1 MTNSPRRDPYRLTG
15 DLFGGRY
22 RLEEFA
28 GAGSYGAVYRATDTR
43 LERTVAVKIL
53 KPDIEESSAGDAR
66 ALFQREAL
74 TAGRLMHPN
83 IVAVTDTGE
92 ENGFAYL
99 VMEWLEGRT
108 LEDEMRA
115 RGGALSPAETA
126 ALLALIADALH
137 AAHDAGVVH
146 RDIKPSNIH
155 LGRANRNV
163 VKVLDFGIAKVIAS
177 STAAAASR
185 IAGTLSYMSPEQLT
199 GGLIDRR
206 ADIYSLGIMLYQMLT
221 DAMPFSGESQGQL
234 IQQHIVAPPPPLQRV
249 RPELPQA
256 LSRVVERALAKRPDD
271 RQQTALQLY
280 QEFTAALE
288 SANAMSTMQS
298 PLNGTFAGEQFSTT
312 SIQSP
317 PSSADRPAPVYP
329 PSAPS
334 FAPAPLPTA
343 GAGTAEHPAN
353 RTTGAESLARG
364 ASDDAAMMSGAPDDL
379 KDLRWYAVGG
389 AVVLFML
396 NIVLGLA
403 GRVLG
408 ITGGGYS
415 YDEFVVELITT
426 ALRDGVFGATLGII
440 LSEVLR
446 PANHWA
452 VGGGRRL
459 ARVLVVYGASGA
471 ALMMGFFVLLRTS
484 FFWFALFLAIVGF
497 VGGVIV
503 CGIRLGT
510 HNVKQPKR

>member
-1 MTNSPRRDPYRLTG
+1 MIDAPRRDPYRLTG
-15 DLFGGRY
+15 DVFGGRY

-115 RGGALSPAETA
+115 RGDALTPAEVA
-126 ALLALIADALH
+126 VLLAPIADALQ

-155 LGRANRNV
+155 LGRANRHV
-163 VKVLDFGIAKVIAS
+163 VKVLDFGIAKVVAS
-177 STAAAASR
+177 SSSAAAASR

-249 RPELPQA
+249 RPELPHA
-256 LSRVVERALAKRPDD
+256 LSRVVERALAKRPAD

-280 QEFTAALE
+280 QEFAAALE
-288 SANAMSTMQS
+288 SANSMSTMQA
-298 PLNGTFAGEQFSTT
+298 PLTDTFAGEKLSTT
-312 SIQSP
+312 TMV
-317 PSSADRPAPVYP
+317 PAPASAEHLAATAYP
-329 PSAPS
+329 P
-334 FAPAPLPTA
+334 PAPLAPA
-343 GAGTAEHPAN
+343 GAVTADRLVHDKT
-353 RTTGAESLARG
+353 TTGASPSFTG
-364 ASDDAAMMSGAPDDL
+364 SGDDALAASAPDDL
-379 KDLRWYAVGG
+379 KDLRLYAFGG
-389 AVVLFML
+389 AVLLFLL
-396 NIVLGLA
+396 NIVLGLF

-408 ITGGGYS
+408 LTGTGYS

-426 ALRDGVFGATLGII
+426 ALRDATFGAALGVV
-440 LSEVLR
+440 LSEILR

-459 ARVLVVYGASGA
+459 ARVFIVYGASGVA
-471 ALMMGFFVLLRTS
+471 GLMGLFVVLRTS
-484 FFWFALFLAIVGF
+484 FFWFALLLAIIGF
-497 VGGVIV
+497 VAGVVV
-503 CGIRLGT
+503 CGVRLGAQ
-510 HNVKQPKR
+510 NLDERKR

>member
-1 MTNSPRRDPYRLTG
+1 MTNAPRRDPYRLTG
-15 DLFGGRY
+15 DVFGGRY

-53 KPDIEESSAGDAR
+53 KPDIEESNAGDAR

-115 RGGALSPAETA
+115 RTDALAPAETA
-126 ALLALIADALH
+126 ALLAPIADALQT
-137 AAHDAGVVH
+137 AHDAGVVH

-155 LGRANRNV
+155 LGRANRQV
-163 VKVLDFGIAKVIAS
+163 VKVLDFGIAKVVES
-177 STAAAASR
+177 SSVAAAASR

-199 GGLIDRR
+199 GGFIDRR

-249 RPELPQA
+249 RPDLPHA
-256 LSRVVERALAKRPDD
+256 LSRVVERALAKRPED
-271 RQQTALQLY
+271 RQQTAQQLY
-280 QEFTAALE
+280 QEFVSALE
-288 SANAMSTMQS
+288 TANSMSTMQT
-298 PLNGTFAGEQFSTT
+298 PLTDTFVGEKFSTT
-312 SIQSP
+312 TFPLASAENRAAPTYP
-317 PSSADRPAPVYP
+317 PPAP
-329 PSAPS
+329 
-334 FAPAPLPTA
+334 A
-343 GAGTAEHPAN
+343 GAGAADRLVNN
-353 RTTGAESLARG
+353 RGTMSEPPSLAANG
-364 ASDDAAMMSGAPDDL
+364 SEATAAASVPDDL
-379 KDLRWYAVGG
+379 KDLRLYALGG
-389 AVVLFML
+389 AVVVFLL
-396 NIVLGLA
+396 NIVLGLF
-403 GRVLG
+403 GRVMGL
-408 ITGGGYS
+408 TGGGYS
-415 YDEFVVELITT
+415 YDEFVIELITT
-426 ALRDGVFGATLGII
+426 ALRDAVFGASLGVI
-440 LSEVLR
+440 LSEFLR
-446 PANHWA
+446 PANRWA

-459 ARVLVVYGASGA
+459 ARVVIVYGASGA
-471 ALMMGFFVLLRTS
+471 AALMGWFVLLRTS

-497 VGGVIV
+497 IGGVV
-503 CGIRLGT
+503 VYGVRLGAQ
-510 HNVKQPKR
+510 NVKERNG